1 MQWSKMTGRRVQ
13 FWRINDGPGAALS
26 FKFPAK
32 KVVTA
37 LKRAELVSGARYFQC
52 VDGVNLLAEARLI
65 PGKRPGLAL
74 YNRRSVNLPRQEQ
87 DGVISDLNLPRRGTL
102 AEATF
107 VTFFPRN
114 IVGVLYNYQGP
125 AASRLPEY
133 LNAKLG
139 VDISIS
145 PVFRSDAFDVLSRMD
160 LSKLSISIEADQ
172 AHLLSGSSSGS
183 GSGEATSTGLARI
196 VDDAANYSQGG
207 VIEITMSVGRRG
219 LIEERHAIR
228 ERIHA
233 TAMSLARGTGLEY
246 FNKAK
251 AEGRDPSSGDSVSV
265 DLIRDRLVHSVTVD
279 EETRGS
285 VEVLT
290 EAAFASINSAWSESR
305 SFLESEFDEV
315 DSQAE
320 PGYVGGWVSTRRQDE
335 DLE

>member
-1 MQWSKMTGRRVQ
+1 MTGRRVQ
-13 FWRINDGPGAALS
+13 FWRINDGPGTALS

-37 LKRAELVSGARYFQC
+37 LKGAETTPNARYFQC
-52 VDGVNLLAEARLI
+52 ADGVNLLAEARLVS
-65 PGKRPGLAL
+65 GSKPGLAL
-74 YNRRSVNLPRQEQ
+74 YTRRSVNLPRQEQ

-114 IVGVLYNYQGP
+114 IIGVLYNYQGP

-145 PVFRSDAFDVLSRMD
+145 PVFRSDALDVLSRMD

-172 AHLLSGSSSGS
+172 AHLLSGSGS
-183 GSGEATSTGLARI
+183 GQATATGIARI

-251 AEGRDPSSGDSVSV
+251 AEGRDPDSGDSVSV
-265 DLIRDRLVHSVTVD
+265 DLIRDRLVHSVTVE

-315 DSQAE
+315 DSRPE
-320 PGYVGGWVSTRRQDE
+320 PGYVGGWASTRRQDE
-335 DLE
+335 DSE

>member
-1 MQWSKMTGRRVQ
+1 MTSRRVQ
-13 FWRINDGPGAALS
+13 FWRINNGTGDVLP

-32 KVVTA
+32 KVVNK
-37 LKRAELVSGARYFQC
+37 LRAAEAVRGARYFRC
-52 VDGVNLLAEARLI
+52 ADGVDLLAEAHLI
-65 PGKRPGLAL
+65 RGRKPGLAL

-133 LNAKLG
+133 INAKLG

-145 PVFRSDAFDVLSRMD
+145 PVFRSDAFEVLSRMD

-172 AHLLSGSSSGS
+172 AHLLSGNSD
-183 GSGEATSTGLARI
+183 SGEATATGIAKI

-207 VIEITMSVGRRG
+207 LIEISMSVGRRG
-219 LIEERHAIR
+219 VVEERHAIR

-246 FNKAK
+246 FSKAK
-251 AEGRDPSSGDSVSV
+251 AEGRDPSSGDAVSV

-290 EAAFASINSAWSESR
+290 EAAFASIDSAWSNSR
-305 SFLESEFDEV
+305 AFLESEFGEV
-315 DSQAE
+315 EAQAD
-320 PGYVGGWVSTRRQDE
+320 PGYVGGWVSTRREPE
-335 DLE
+335 DSE